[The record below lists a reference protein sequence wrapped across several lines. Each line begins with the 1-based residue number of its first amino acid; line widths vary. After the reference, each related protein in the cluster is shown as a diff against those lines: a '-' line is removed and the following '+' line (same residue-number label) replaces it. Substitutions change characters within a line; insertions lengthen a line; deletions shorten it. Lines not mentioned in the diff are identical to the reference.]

1 MYVPTCDILKR
12 SFDIPIVS
20 CCPLYNYPDVDFV
33 AVELVSMCWF
43 ALQGAMVFSIH
54 RAMFDYAEHVDDAS
68 NVTCPYHG
76 WHMRTAMYLMC
87 MYIVHMR
94 FESILKYMSHLIYH
108 LWHIYIYIYLYIYMP
123 HMYLT
128 RVYHSPQRV
137 SWPSSSAPGFGLP
150 RHDGLGTR
158 GPGEDA
164 MERHGLAV
172 PRPNLKR
179 SGGSGKAELTP
190 FPPLSS

>member
-1 MYVPTCDILKR
+1 
-12 SFDIPIVS
+12 
-20 CCPLYNYPDVDFV
+20 
-33 AVELVSMCWF
+33 
-43 ALQGAMVFSIH
+43 
-54 RAMFDYAEHVDDAS
+54 
-68 NVTCPYHG
+68 
-76 WHMRTAMYLMC
+76 
-87 MYIVHMR
+87 
-94 FESILKYMSHLIYH
+94 
-108 LWHIYIYIYLYIYMP
+108 MP
-123 HMYLT
+123 RMYLT

-150 RHDGLGTR
+150 RHDGRGTR

-190 FPPLSS
+190 FPLTPFILMGAPSNHTNIPLICLVVFPILAVSGRCVHTAMVKGGVVAQDCFGYEDL